1 MWYKNNELLLEV
13 SIKMEEEEKL
23 LKWLVIQSNRLD
35 GHSNKIW
42 EEMKHFSWALYLLL
56 GASFFLKQWEYAD
69 IWLIIFPILA
79 IIVAII
85 GIKSIYNE
93 NKNFLETLGMV
104 LSAEKRLGFHD
115 ENNNKTPKMLISE
128 ERKKMLHPKDDGSID
143 DFIKRN
149 EPIIFRRISTR
160 SLFVIYFI
168 MLIIVGFAEIFYFAM

>member
-1 MWYKNNELLLEV
+1 MDDD
-13 SIKMEEEEKL
+13 EKL

-56 GASFFLKQWEYAD
+56 GASFFLKQWGYAG

-93 NKNFLETLGMV
+93 NDNFLEALGMV
-104 LSAEKRLGFHD
+104 LSAEKRLGFHEKND
-115 ENNNKTPKMLISE
+115 NETPKMLISE
-128 ERKKMLHPKDDGSID
+128 ERKKMLYPKDDKSID

-149 EPIIFRRISTR
+149 KPIIFRPISTR
-160 SLFVIYFI
+160 SLFVIYFG
-168 MLIIVGFAEIFYFAM
+168 MLFIVGLAEIFYFALVLYIL

>member
-1 MWYKNNELLLEV
+1 MDED
-13 SIKMEEEEKL
+13 EKL

-56 GASFFLKQWEYAD
+56 GASFFLKQWGYVD
-69 IWLIIFPILA
+69 KWLIFFPILA

-85 GIKSIYNE
+85 GIKSICNE

-104 LSAEKRLGFHD
+104 LSAEKRLGFHEENDD
-115 ENNNKTPKMLISE
+115 ETPKMLISE
-128 ERKKMLHPKDDGSID
+128 ERKKMLDPKDDESID

-149 EPIIFRRISTR
+149 KSIISRRISTR
-160 SLFVIYFI
+160 RLFVIYFI
-168 MLIIVGFAEIFYFAM
+168 MLILVGFAEIKHFG